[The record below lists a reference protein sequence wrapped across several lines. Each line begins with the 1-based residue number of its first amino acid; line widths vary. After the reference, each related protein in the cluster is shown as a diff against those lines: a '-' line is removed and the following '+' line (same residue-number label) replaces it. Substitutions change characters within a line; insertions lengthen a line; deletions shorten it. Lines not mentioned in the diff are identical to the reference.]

1 MLGATLATNSLELN
15 LDLSITSLL
24 YKPPNLF
31 LTEASNSGGEEKA
44 TIAALVGIA
53 GIIFIFSVVFGE
65 ICTRLKLPTVLG
77 DLVAGM
83 LLGGSVLGFL
93 VFSPEGI
100 GVNGSLLKGLELVT
114 GASSG
119 IVERAYEFQMKD
131 FLDESANIGLL
142 TLLFT
147 TGLES
152 NLKDLIRVGTQAAT
166 VAVTGVTVPFVL
178 GTLIL
183 IKFFGVATIPALFA
197 GAALTAT
204 SIGITAKVLQD
215 IGSLKSDEG
224 QIILGAAI
232 LDDILGIV
240 VLAVVLSL
248 VQTGE
253 IEVTNIIYLLVSA
266 TLFVLGAVFLTNI
279 FGSIFVTT
287 INKINNPAALMLLAI
302 VFLNACALLATA
314 IGLEAILGA
323 FAAGLVLGETEF
335 QEKLQGLFEPFIFV
349 YTTIFFVTI
358 GAKVDLS
365 VLNPTVVENQQG
377 LIIAA
382 CLIAIA
388 IFGKILAGF
397 AVFANKPINKLAIG
411 TGMIPRGE
419 VGLVFAGLGA
429 TTGALSDSL
438 DAAII
443 IMVIVTT
450 LIAPIMLRFV
460 FTSPTKID
468 ESEESKEMPCIDCVP
483 ISKFN

>member
-1 MLGATLATNSLELN
+1 MLGKTLTANSLA
-15 LDLSITSLL
+15 LL
-24 YKPPNLF
+24 YKLPDLF
-31 LTEASNSGGEEKA
+31 LAEAGTSGGEEKA
-44 TIAALVGIA
+44 TIAALVGTA
-53 GIIFIFSVVFGE
+53 GIIFIFSVFLGE

-83 LLGGSVLGFL
+83 LLGGSILGLL

-100 GVNGSLLKGLELVT
+100 GANQTFLKGLEFVT
-114 GASSG
+114 GADSG
-119 IVERAYEFQMKD
+119 IVEQAYKFQMKD

-152 NLKDLIRVGTQAAT
+152 NLNELIRVGTQATT
-166 VAVTGVTVPFVL
+166 VAITGVTVPFVL
-178 GTLIL
+178 GTLVL
-183 IKFFGVATIPALFA
+183 IKFFGIATIPALFA

-215 IGSLKSDEG
+215 IGNLQSEEG

-253 IEVTNIIYLLVSA
+253 IEITNIIYLLVSA
-266 TLFVLGAVFLTNI
+266 ALFVLGAVFLNKI
-279 FGSIFVTT
+279 FGSIFVAT
-287 INKINNPAALMLLAI
+287 IKKINNPAALMLLAI
-302 VFLNACALLATA
+302 VFLNACAIIATA

-358 GAKVDLS
+358 GAKIDLS
-365 VLNPTVVENQQG
+365 VLNPTVAANQKG

-382 CLIAIA
+382 CLIVIA
-388 IFGKILAGF
+388 ILGKIIAGF
-397 AVFANKPINKLAIG
+397 AVFTDKPINRLAIG

-429 TTGALSDSL
+429 TTGALSNSL

-460 FTSPTKID
+460 FPSSAKID
-468 ESEESKEMPCIDCVP
+468 DADDECEKMPERDCVP